1 MIHELLLHGGTNAI
15 PAADIARM
23 VGMSERRVRRQVE
36 TERLAGAVILS
47 DESGYY
53 RPSEDASI
61 ARWEI
66 QAWIAQRTAT
76 AGTILKTAELARKAL
91 PYHDGQP

>member
-36 TERLAGAVILS
+36 TERLAGAVILIN
-47 DESGYY
+47 EGGYFL
-53 RPSEDASI
+53 PSEDPAI
-61 ARWEI
+61 ARWEV
-66 QAWIAQRTAT
+66 QAWISQRTAT
-76 AGTILKTAELARKAL
+76 AGTILQTAEMARKAF
-91 PYHDGQP
+91 PFHDGT

>member
-36 TERLAGAVILS
+36 TERLAGAVILIN
-47 DESGYY
+47 EGGYFL
-53 RPSEDASI
+53 PSEDPAI
-61 ARWEI
+61 ARWEV
-66 QAWIAQRTAT
+66 QAWISQRTAP
-76 AGTILKTAELARKAL
+76 AGTILQTAEMARKAL
-91 PYHDGQP
+91 LSQDGT

>member
-36 TERLAGAVILS
+36 TERLAGAVILIN
-47 DESGYY
+47 EGGYFL
-53 RPSEDASI
+53 PSEDPAI
-61 ARWEI
+61 ARWEV
-66 QAWIAQRTAT
+66 QAWISQRTAT
-76 AGTILKTAELARKAL
+76 AGTILQTVEMARKAL
-91 PYHDGQP
+91 PSHDEP